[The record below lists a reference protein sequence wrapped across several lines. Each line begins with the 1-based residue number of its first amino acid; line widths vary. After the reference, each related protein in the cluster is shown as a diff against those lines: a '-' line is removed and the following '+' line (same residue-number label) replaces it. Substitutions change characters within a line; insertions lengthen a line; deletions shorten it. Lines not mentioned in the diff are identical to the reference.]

1 MDLLAATGDLIGAGL
16 TLARDIGKGGG
27 GSTEEPTVCMS
38 LLPFAL
44 GVLLVVGQSLRR
56 RLARGMASPG
66 ARL

>member
-1 MDLLAATGDLIGAGL
+1 MELLAAVGDLIGGGL

-38 LLPFAL
+38 LLPLGL

-56 RLARGMASPG
+56 RLARATGPPAT
-66 ARL
+66 